1 MPAAKNV
8 RYPQKNAK
16 NRKNSRATK
25 VNDELV
31 IIHKININK
40 Q

>member
-16 NRKNSRATK
+16 IEKNSRATK

-31 IIHKININK
+31 II
-40 Q
+40 QV